1 MEQWLL
7 ESARTAG
14 PIVALVIF
22 FVWRDFKREA
32 NMTIRMREVE
42 DFVKD
47 KLLTAL
53 NQTTATISKNTEV
66 LELTKTALSTVNEL
80 PCLTGEFREGMC
92 SYARDHRS

>member
-1 MEQWLL
+1 MEQWLF

-32 NMTIRMREVE
+32 NMTARMREVE

-47 KLLTAL
+47 KLLSAL
-53 NQTTATISKNTEV
+53 NQTVEAISKNTEV
-66 LELTKTALSTVNEL
+66 LELTKIALSTINDL
-80 PCLTGEFREGMC
+80 PCLTGEMTCTYMKERKHE
-92 SYARDHRS
+92 

>member
-7 ESARTAG
+7 ESVRTAG

-32 NMTIRMREVE
+32 NMTTRMREVE

-66 LELTKTALSTVNEL
+66 LELTKTALSAVNEL
-80 PCLTGEFREGMC
+80 PCLTDAFREGVC
-92 SYARDHRS
+92 SYTRDHRS